1 MVISQV
7 LKDLLDFWELLE
19 IHLIFEINCKKKIA
33 SLLSLCIYKAFFFMC
48 CRHDVT
54 EGTREL
60 IKDTT
65 ADIKVLSQSQTT
77 DPKKTVSLFIYV
89 LHLY

>member
-1 MVISQV
+1 M
-7 LKDLLDFWELLE
+7 
-19 IHLIFEINCKKKIA
+19 
-33 SLLSLCIYKAFFFMC
+33 